1 MEMSKT
7 AFIKEME
14 KLYEEVQELGITAH
28 QLVSHIHSNVS
39 LPKEE
44 GWIAL
49 EGLIRQAGLVKIN
62 RTPQCFGY
70 EVTAETREGALFHIL
85 FEESK
90 PPKLKVTLYDE
101 ERHPWGYEEKW
112 FRNSRDVG
120 NWLRHTITDFLISYQ
135 DSAPK

>member
-14 KLYEEVQELGITAH
+14 KLYEQVQELGITAH
-28 QLVSHIHSNVS
+28 QLASHIHSNVS

-49 EGLIRQAGLVKIN
+49 EELIRQTGLIKI
-62 RTPQCFGY
+62 RKTPQCYGY
-70 EVTAETREGALFHIL
+70 EVTAEAREGALFHIL

-90 PPKLKVTLYDE
+90 NPKLKVTMYDE
-101 ERHPWGYEEKW
+101 EGLPWGYEEKW
-112 FRNSRDVG
+112 FRNPREVG
-120 NWLRHTITDFLISYQ
+120 NWLRRTITDFLTSYQ
-135 DSAPK
+135 DSDSK

>member
-28 QLVSHIHSNVS
+28 QLVSHIQSNVS

-62 RTPQCFGY
+62 KTPQCFGY
-70 EVTAETREGALFHIL
+70 EVTAEAREGAQFHIL
-85 FEESK
+85 FEEFK
-90 PPKLKVTLYDE
+90 TPKLKVTMYDE
-101 ERHPWGYEEKW
+101 EGFPWGYEEKW
-112 FRNSRDVG
+112 FLNPRDVG
-120 NWLRHTITDFLISYQ
+120 NWLRRTITDFLISYQ
-135 DSAPK
+135 DNPPK